1 MNFQFII
8 LFFVFLAYM
17 AKLIIPEDILVKN
30 VNTLPKYKD
39 AELAD
44 AVVSNSDIGMGPGL
58 PAQAE
63 NIRGTISWHLKLC
76 SISTPMFH

>member
-8 LFFVFLAYM
+8 LFLVFSAYM

-44 AVVSNSDIGMGPGL
+44 AVVSNSDIGMDPEL

-63 NIRGTISWHLKLC
+63 NIIGTISWHL
-76 SISTPMFH
+76 